1 MGGFEVRL
9 WLWAARRC
17 CSSGPRTVASFGG
30 SHSLKHFKE
39 NIQRIYLIWFYEWI
53 CFKMPLPFLNPRGKF
68 LQSLSVFYRQAGL
81 TLKAL
86 PWENREITADE
97 YIEQFYEEGRE
108 EELVEP
114 SHFQGLFLLMG
125 LMISAGLGKSSW
137 EKRLQRRFTYLYL
150 SFRF

>member
-1 MGGFEVRL
+1 MLIIFLTMVGS
-9 WLWAARRC
+9 RR
-17 CSSGPRTVASFGG
+17 G
-30 SHSLKHFKE
+30 
-39 NIQRIYLIWFYEWI
+39 N
-53 CFKMPLPFLNPRGKF
+53 F

-125 LMISAGLGKSSW
+125 LMISAGLGKSS
-137 EKRLQRRFTYLYL
+137 
-150 SFRF
+150 